1 VIFAEKSSM
10 ASPGCNRVSADRVH
24 YAPMKKAAALSKLTP
39 PKSLLRPVGRA
50 ISDYE
55 MIREGDRILVGI
67 SGGKDSLSLLHLLLH
82 LQRCAPVHFEVG
94 ALTVDPMVEGFEPAR
109 LKPYLAELGVPYF
122 FEAQP
127 IMEMAKAHMGKP
139 SYCAFCSRI
148 KRGIMYRILRDE
160 GYNVLALGQH
170 LDDLAESFL
179 MSAFHGG
186 QLRTMKACYQNDA
199 GDVRVIRP
207 LVYVRESQ
215 TAEFAESAGLPVIPD
230 SCPACFEMPTQR
242 QHMKELLAA
251 EEVGNKLLFKSLLS
265 TLKPLM
271 EPDYYQN
278 TGMHVGQSEK
288 SSVEKFGTKMVEL

>member
-1 VIFAEKSSM
+1 
-10 ASPGCNRVSADRVH
+10 
-24 YAPMKKAAALSKLTP
+24 MKKALIPLKLVP

-50 ISDYE
+50 ISDFG
-55 MIREGDRILVGI
+55 MIRNGDRVLVGL
-67 SGGKDSLSLLHLLLH
+67 SGGKDSLSLLHILLH
-82 LQRCAPVHFEVG
+82 LQRHAPVTFEVA
-94 ALTVDPMVEGFEPAR
+94 ALTVDPMVDGFEPVQ

-127 IMEMAKAHMGKP
+127 IMEMAKDHMGKA

-160 GYNVLALGQH
+160 DYNVLALGQH

-186 QLRTMKACYQNDA
+186 QLRTMKANYQNDV

-207 LVYVRESQ
+207 LVYVRERQ
-215 TAEFAESAGLPVIPD
+215 TAAFAEAAKLPVIPD
-230 SCPACFEMPTQR
+230 SCPACFAMPTQR

-251 EEVGNKLLFKSLLS
+251 EEASNKGLFKSLL
-265 TLKPLM
+265 TALKPLM
-271 EPDYYQN
+271 QPDFYQQEDKPEFDQPVSSGTGNESPREALVEP
-278 TGMHVGQSEK
+278 
-288 SSVEKFGTKMVEL
+288 